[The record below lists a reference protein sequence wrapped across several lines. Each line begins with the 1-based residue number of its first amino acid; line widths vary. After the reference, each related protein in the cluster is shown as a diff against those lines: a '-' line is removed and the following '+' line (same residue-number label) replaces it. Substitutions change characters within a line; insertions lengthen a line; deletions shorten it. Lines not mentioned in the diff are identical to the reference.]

1 VVHRFALLFG
11 GTGAAGVL
19 AFALALGGFGAPLA
33 NSPDAFAPTANEALN
48 GGQLPVQAPTDQP
61 TMATTVGGGEQS
73 TKVIDTVYVQP
84 APAVHSGNGGA
95 NNQPADTPRHPNN
108 NGGNNNGGNN
118 NGGNQAGGDQNGDQT
133 GDDQGDDQ
141 AGDEDD
147 DDSDE
152 DHDGDDHEDDGDH
165 HDDGGDEPGED

>member
-108 NGGNNNGGNN
+108 NGGNNNGGN
-118 NGGNQAGGDQNGDQT
+118 QAGGDQNGDQT